1 MEEKNELSD
10 ILLDKNKN
18 DASKKKK
25 VLLLIIALVLL
36 FLLVLIGMKIFNTSG
51 TKTNKLN
58 MVLPPEPTTVKTK
71 QKEDLF
77 KQVPIV
83 EENTS
88 KENSF
93 NTMVEKLK
101 KKEQKENINTEVA
114 NKNPQPTKT
123 DKTNAPIETKI
134 LKATKII
141 AKKTSKK
148 KIKIFKSNIYIQVG
162 VNYRFKPNKK
172 YLLKI
177 KKLGYDYRL
186 YNTKIGGKKV
196 VKTLIGPYKN
206 ETEAKRAL
214 TKIKKNVNK
223 AAFIYIIR

>member
-18 DASKKKK
+18 NASKKKK
-25 VLLLIIALVLL
+25 ILLLVIALILL
-36 FLLVLIGMKIFNTSG
+36 FLLVLIGMKIFNKSE

-58 MVLPPEPTTVKTK
+58 MVLPPEPTTVNTK
-71 QKEDLF
+71 QKDDLF

-88 KENSF
+88 KENNF
-93 NTMVEKLK
+93 NAMVEKLK
-101 KKEQKENINTEVA
+101 KKEQKENINTQVA
-114 NKNPQPTKT
+114 KKNLQPTEENKT
-123 DKTNAPIETKI
+123 IEPIETKI
-134 LKATKII
+134 LKTTKKI
-141 AKKTSKK
+141 AKKNSKTK
-148 KIKIFKSNIYIQVG
+148 QEFFKNNIYIQVG

-177 KKLGYDYRL
+177 KKLGYHYRL

-206 ETEAKRAL
+206 RTEAKKAL
-214 TKIKKNVNK
+214 IKIKKNINK
-223 AAFIYIIR
+223 AAFMYIIR